1 MATVEQGL
9 RSQVQNIEAT
19 YGRSIDEWIEL
30 IRASGWSRHG
40 EIVAMLK
47 ADHGLS
53 HGSANRVA
61 ADGIGRA

>member
-1 MATVEQGL
+1 MGTSGTSYNEMATVEQGL
-9 RSQVQNIEAT
+9 RSQIQNIEAT

-47 ADHGLS
+47 ELAK
-53 HGSANRVA
+53 
-61 ADGIGRA
+61 